1 MIGIVLCGGLSSRLG
16 FDKMNIQKGN
26 KPLFQWWKN
35 MLNPICSNVYISCT
49 LEQKLKYKIK
59 NAILDEELNQGPMS
73 GIITGI
79 KKFPTESLLVVACD
93 LVNLNEDNIKTLSTL
108 RDKNKMATCYL
119 NNENN
124 LPFPLFTVYENK
136 IFSMLLNEYYNGRKS
151 ALDVLLKS
159 EINIINNNINLKGI
173 NTTADLLEY
182 QNSLNC

>member
-1 MIGIVLCGGLSSRLG
+1 
-16 FDKMNIQKGN
+16 
-26 KPLFQWWKN
+26 
-35 MLNPICSNVYISCT
+35 
-49 LEQKLKYKIK
+49 
-59 NAILDEELNQGPMS
+59 
-73 GIITGI
+73 
-79 KKFPTESLLVVACD
+79 
-93 LVNLNEDNIKTLSTL
+93 
-108 RDKNKMATCYL
+108 MATCYL

-136 IFSMLLNEYYNGRKS
+136 IFSLLLNEYYNGRKS